1 MPRKACTPLRVMP
14 RTAPSEV
21 WTVGVVAV
29 TPADVSPPSDAH
41 RGPPLRAAP
50 RHAVPGLLD
59 RVRRVEVT
67 GGHEHPRPS
76 PLRRTW
82 PAGTWPAGTSPAGTS
97 PA

>member
-41 RGPPLRAAP
+41 RGPPLRAA
-50 RHAVPGLLD
+50 
-59 RVRRVEVT
+59 
-67 GGHEHPRPS
+67 
-76 PLRRTW
+76 RRTGQA
-82 PAGTWPAGTSPAGTS
+82 PQVGRSGGRRARAPGRAGGRRARGGGGGGGRGGEHGLVEQVPPR
-97 PA
+97 